1 MLEGESG
8 NGDGLMVVRRLHL
21 ENWNETYGTVSLC
34 YKIMNQIKFTSSS
47 FAGSRHELQLTFS
60 TVVLVVVANVVAER
74 IRWCLNVFGHGK
86 WDKR

>member
-8 NGDGLMVVRRLHL
+8 TGDGLMVVHHLHL
-21 ENWNETYGTVSLC
+21 ESWNETYWTVSLC
-34 YKIMNQIKFTSSS
+34 SKVRNRVITSSS
-47 FAGSRHELQLTFS
+47 FEGSRHELQPTFS
-60 TVVLVVVANVVAER
+60 TVVLVVVVNVVAER

>member
-8 NGDGLMVVRRLHL
+8 TGDGLMVVGHRHL
-21 ENWNETYGTVSLC
+21 ESWNETCWTVSLFS
-34 YKIMNQIKFTSSS
+34 KMKNRVIASFS
-47 FAGSRHELQLTFS
+47 FAGSHQELQPTFS
-60 TVVLVVVANVVAER
+60 TVVLVVVVNVVAER